1 MITIMIIG
9 SIVMVAGGACIVS
22 DCKQEYQFKN
32 K

>member
-9 SIVMVAGGACIVS
+9 SIVMVAGGACIYG
-22 DCKQEYQFKN
+22 DMEKEYQLK

>member
-22 DCKQEYQFKN
+22 DAKAEYQF
-32 K
+32 

>member
-1 MITIMIIG
+1 MVALFIFG

-32 K
+32 Q